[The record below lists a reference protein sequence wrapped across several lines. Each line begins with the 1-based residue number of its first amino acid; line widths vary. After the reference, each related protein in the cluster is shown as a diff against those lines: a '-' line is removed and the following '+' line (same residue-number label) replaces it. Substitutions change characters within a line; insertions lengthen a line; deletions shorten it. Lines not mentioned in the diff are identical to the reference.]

1 MIKVRIGEILKEKGK
16 SKYWFMQ
23 QMECT
28 NYQSLNKLINNNT
41 TNIYF
46 KNLDKI
52 CKVLDKPA
60 GEIIVRVEDEQ
71 NNKQIAC
78 L

>member
-1 MIKVRIGEILKEKGK
+1 
-16 SKYWFMQ
+16 MQ

-52 CKVLDKPA
+52 CKVLDKPV
-60 GEIIVRVEDEQ
+60 GEIIVRVEDE
-71 NNKQIAC
+71 
-78 L
+78 